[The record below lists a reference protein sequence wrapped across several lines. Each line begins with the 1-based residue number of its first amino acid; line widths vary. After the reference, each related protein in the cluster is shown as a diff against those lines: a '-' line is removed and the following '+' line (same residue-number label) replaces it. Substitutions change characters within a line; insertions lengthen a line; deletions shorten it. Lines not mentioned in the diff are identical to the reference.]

1 MSLTIQTHLVRLAIV
16 EGAVL
21 LIGVCI
27 QVIWIAFGYRGTC
40 GGLLPF
46 ISSSRPCSWLEY
58 MQDMLSLVGSLTLA
72 ALISWYGLLVVFIV
86 LFIPTI
92 CYMFVGQRNLVLAI
106 ALSVSIFVT
115 LGLVSQIITLNT
127 D

>member
-1 MSLTIQTHLVRLAIV
+1 MSSTIQTHLVRLAIV

-46 ISSSRPCSWLEY
+46 ISSPRPCSWLEY
-58 MQDMLSLVGSLTLA
+58 MQDMLSLVGGLTLA
-72 ALISWYGLLVVFIV
+72 ALISWYGVIVMLIV
-86 LFIPTI
+86 LLIPAV
-92 CYMFVGQRNLVLAI
+92 CYVLVGQRSLVLAI
-106 ALSVSIFVT
+106 ALSVAIFVALSLT
-115 LGLVSQIITLNT
+115 SQIIM
-127 D
+127 